1 MSTNRLCIQLNKV
14 VMLIYSNLGCRWKFA
29 LWNSLPL
36 KKQQFPAHRKSEC
49 HKQRLGSIFSRWF
62 TSFILAATVW
72 RWTFQ
77 TCDPRY
83 LSAARNRTGEMG
95 RLRTLFVRLI
105 ATMADLCIVNMQDI
119 SKWLCAQSYGM
130 SPTGKGR
137 KATPLAKRQGQKAYR
152 YVGFTAFL
160 KLTSRN
166 K

>member
-14 VMLIYSNLGCRWKFA
+14 VMLIYSNLGRRWKFA

-105 ATMADLCIVNMQDI
+105 ATMADMHCQYAGYFQMIVCTVLWNVTN
-119 SKWLCAQSYGM
+119 WERE
-130 SPTGKGR
+130 KGNTFGEE
-137 KATPLAKRQGQKAYR
+137 AGAKS
-152 YVGFTAFL
+152 L
-160 KLTSRN
+160 
-166 K
+166 